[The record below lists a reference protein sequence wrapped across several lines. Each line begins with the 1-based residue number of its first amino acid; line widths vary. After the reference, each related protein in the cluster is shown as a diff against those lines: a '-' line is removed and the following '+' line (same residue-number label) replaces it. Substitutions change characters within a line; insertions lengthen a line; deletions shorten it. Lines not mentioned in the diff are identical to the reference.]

1 MPHVIQ
7 LKDGKLL
14 IAFEIRDVLEVV
26 EIDIRIGQETRK
38 YIEEYLE
45 ENIQDTK
52 DFETQLTEYEKEI
65 DQMGDHQRHILCDVL
80 EEMDAL
86 DGLLREQRLNRKRI
100 LEAVNNI
107 RQIVNREL

>member
-26 EIDIRIGQETRK
+26 ENYTGQETRK

-52 DFETQLTEYEKEI
+52 DFETQL
-65 DQMGDHQRHILCDVL
+65 
-80 EEMDAL
+80 
-86 DGLLREQRLNRKRI
+86 
-100 LEAVNNI
+100 
-107 RQIVNREL
+107 IVFSVK

>member
-26 EIDIRIGQETRK
+26 ENYIGQETRK

-52 DFETQLTEYEKEI
+52 DI

>member
-14 IAFEIRDVLEVV
+14 IAFEIRDVLGVV
-26 EIDIRIGQETRK
+26 GNYTGQETRK

-65 DQMGDHQRHILCDVL
+65 DRMGEHQRHILCDVL

-86 DGLLREQRLNRKRI
+86 DGLLRGQRLNRKRI

>member
-26 EIDIRIGQETRK
+26 ENYTGQETRK

-86 DGLLREQRLNRKRI
+86 DGLLWEQRLNRKRI